1 MSTAFFFL
9 KININSTFLVN
20 FDRLLKGTIPKLRSF
35 ASFVFPTRLV
45 EVRAKN
51 GVLDPK
57 CEVGFKIE
65 GSVGDWDIKCVEGGG
80 SDPELGISDLH
91 DLKKLSE
98 MDGGKLVTGR
108 TRCSRSQGTW
118 LAKGSQSLWTI
129 SMKLWTRNG
138 WNKFSVGMLSEFG
151 FDEMFKITRNMASKR
166 IAVFMDNLYE
176 GMDEEWMEQIF
187 SRYVE

>member
-9 KININSTFLVN
+9 KININSIFLVN

-35 ASFVFPTRLV
+35 ASCVFPTRLV

-65 GSVGDWDIKCVEGGG
+65 GSVGDWDIKRVEGGG

-91 DLKKLSE
+91 DRPKMVFLIPSA
-98 MDGGKLVTGR
+98 KLVLRLKEVLVIG
-108 TRCSRSQGTW
+108 
-118 LAKGSQSLWTI
+118 I
-129 SMKLWTRNG
+129 SNVSKVADLTRN
-138 WNKFSVGMLSEFG
+138 LG
-151 FDEMFKITRNMASKR
+151 FRTFMTVRHGEEEHDSGLKNDEGY
-166 IAVFMDNLYE
+166 AVK
-176 GMDEEWMEQIF
+176 
-187 SRYVE
+187 